1 MARGLRIFLPLL
13 LTRVSSPFTTHSFSP
28 SSVRKAKKAILLNT
42 EKIKYFS
49 TSDQKNF
56 TLSKISFL
64 VKHKKKLSKGNK
76 FFILC
81 SRVV

>member
-49 TSDQKNF
+49 TSDQK
-56 TLSKISFL
+56 
-64 VKHKKKLSKGNK
+64 KLHSLKNK
-76 FFILC
+76 FLGKA
-81 SRVV
+81 